1 KGKREHAR
9 RADKVDGRRPYDVP
23 SSCAHLRRLPA
34 LIGEVEIDAIVVFG
48 DAQMDGMFGA
58 VELRLR
64 LDVIK
69 RRAHARGAG
78 GAPGCCVIPAPQPKP
93 KAGAAN
99 GPGFPCPSTARSAK
113 AVPPG

>member
-1 KGKREHAR
+1 
-9 RADKVDGRRPYDVP
+9 
-23 SSCAHLRRLPA
+23 
-34 LIGEVEIDAIVVFG
+34 VFG

-69 RRAHARGAG
+69 RRAHGRGAG
-78 GAPGCCVIPAPQPKP
+78 GAPGCCVIPAPQPNP

-99 GPGFPCPSTARSAK
+99 GPGFPVPINCQIREGRPTGVWKSFALAAKSTSMSIPPTRLAG
-113 AVPPG
+113 AVRR